1 MQFKP
6 VFFKGQL
13 YIETCGEGSS
23 RYREGRG
30 LLSEEGY
37 TKDSA
42 NFSRTNRYLSGELKG
57 CVFGPQEHQPQ
68 RRRGEKRRCTGE
80 LEGRARQP
88 GGLECQAEVPALTS
102 VALGLRERDLSQAGS
117 GGCCVCRESPLPVTC
132 GIN

>member
-13 YIETCGEGSS
+13 YIETCRGSS
-23 RYREGRG
+23 HYREGRD
-30 LLSEEGY
+30 LLPGEGY

-42 NFSRTNRYLSGELKG
+42 NFSRTDRYLSGEVKE
-57 CVFGPQEHQPQ
+57 CVFGPQELRPQ
-68 RRRGEKRRCTGE
+68 RRRDEKRRCAGE

-88 GGLECQAEVPALTS
+88 GGLECQAEAPALTS
-102 VALGLRERDLSQAGS
+102 VALGIRERDLSQAGS
-117 GGCCVCRESPLPVTC
+117 GGCCVCGEIPLPVTC